1 VQVEEAYIGASEFCA
16 RLQQDE
22 AAVLGLEA
30 LVVQALNFDLVT
42 HSPYPALAGLFAVCP
57 RLLCNHLVQCR
68 VEQQTCCV
76 RPPAMHA
83 VPC

>member
-1 VQVEEAYIGASEFCA
+1 MQVEEAYIGAGEFCA

-42 HSPYPALAGLFAVCP
+42 HSPYTALAGLFAV
-57 RLLCNHLVQCR
+57 RSRQL
-68 VEQQTCCV
+68 
-76 RPPAMHA
+76 
-83 VPC
+83 